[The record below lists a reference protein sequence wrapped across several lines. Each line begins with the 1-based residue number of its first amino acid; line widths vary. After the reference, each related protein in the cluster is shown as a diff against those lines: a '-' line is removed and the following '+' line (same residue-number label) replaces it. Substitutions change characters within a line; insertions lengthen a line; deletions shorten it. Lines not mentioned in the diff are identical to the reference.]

1 MMRTLFLILAVL
13 VPLSARADGDAQ
25 RGADLVEQG
34 MTLLMQSLMD
44 QMKPTL
50 EEIAPKLQELAP
62 QLEVLRDKIIDFSAY
77 ELPEVLP
84 NGDILIRKKQPVPD
98 DGEVDL

>member
-1 MMRTLFLILAVL
+1 MRTIVLIIALSA
-13 VPLSARADGDAQ
+13 PLSARAEDDAA

-34 MTLLMQSLMD
+34 MKLLMQSFMTE
-44 QMKPTL
+44 MKPAL

-62 QLEVLRDKIIDFSAY
+62 QLEVLRDKILDFSAY

-84 NGDILIRKKQPVPD
+84 NGDILIRKKQPIPE